1 MMNVNM
7 DGAGKLIVRTTYV
20 APIAVIVSTTNTQR
34 DVVSDKILFLAPMK
48 LIERIFL
55 IDLVDDVSGRYTRYL

>member
-7 DGAGKLIVRTTYV
+7 DGAEKLIVRTKYV

-34 DVVSDKILFLAPMK
+34 DVVSDKILFLALMK